1 MEHRVFARS
10 SCEEYAK
17 LTSVYGTQ
25 GALVESRDTHR
36 SYASSLLAEAS
47 GSVGAGKEP
56 KNSTPHFVGS
66 IRDRSID
73 SLALPLVRQVNCF
86 AKLIAKQVG
95 VAKLSKSSS
104 QHKFAVSLIKNQTFA
119 GTPSIYIYLY
129 IFSIYCHCAAL

>member
-66 IRDRSID
+66 IRERSID

-104 QHKFAVSLIKNQTFA
+104 QHKFAVSLIKNQTCGATFA
-119 GTPSIYIYLY
+119 GTSYIYLY
-129 IFSIYCHCAAL
+129 IFSMYYAAL